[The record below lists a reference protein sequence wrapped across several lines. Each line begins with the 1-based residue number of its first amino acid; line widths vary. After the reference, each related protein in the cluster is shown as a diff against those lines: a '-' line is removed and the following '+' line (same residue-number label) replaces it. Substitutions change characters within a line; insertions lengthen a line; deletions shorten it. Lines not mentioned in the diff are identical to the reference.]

1 MKIAAPQPTAYDDQ
15 LLRSRVKLLG
25 RILGDIV
32 KSHSG
37 EEVFKTVENLR
48 TGFIQLRESHD
59 QELHDRLMGDIASLE
74 AGTLEQVIRA
84 FATYFSLVN
93 LAEESIAYKWR
104 QRQLASGGTLWR
116 GSFEH
121 TVRDLH
127 QSGVKPEELQKVVN
141 HLQYS
146 PVFTAHPTEA
156 RRHTVMESLRRLFKI
171 SELLDQPR
179 LGREQKCF
187 IEKRLEAEI
196 LILWQ
201 TDEVRDQ
208 KPRVIDEINTGLYY
222 FQESLFNAIPMT
234 YRFFE
239 RAVSKLYNGN
249 VETGELPVTIP
260 SFIRFGSWIG
270 GDRDGNPF
278 VKPETT
284 VMATRLQMQAVL
296 QRYHGDL
303 GVLRS
308 RYSQSSLFCTPS
320 DEFTTSLEADEKYA
334 EAALDG
340 NADRYKTEPYRRKM
354 YIMHYRIGQTLKTV
368 NARLKTGENLAPL
381 PDSYTSSQDFYNDLC
396 LVRDSLISHG
406 DRIITRARLWDLIR
420 RVETFGF
427 HLMQL
432 DIRQEST
439 VHTETVAALI
449 SGIDSQ
455 LDYTNMSEEQRMSC
469 LSELIERSDLKAVE
483 VEMEELNADTF
494 EVFHVMRRLREEIGP
509 EAFGTYVISMTHEAS
524 HIMEVL
530 FLARL
535 AGLAGKDGQGKTYC
549 HIEIAPLFETIEDL
563 QHVEPV
569 LNSLLSNETY
579 ADYLK
584 ASGNIQEIML
594 GYSDSCKDG
603 GIIASS
609 WNLYRAQKSIIAIT
623 DSYGVE
629 CRLFHGRGGT
639 VGRGGGPTH
648 DAILSQPP
656 GTVHGQIK
664 ITEQGEVL
672 TYRYANT
679 ETAAYEISMGVTGL
693 IKASM
698 GVISE
703 ERIRF
708 DQEQHMAILDQLA
721 MFGEQA
727 YRDLTDNT
735 PHFLDYFYE
744 TTPVQEIGQLNI
756 GSRPSHRK
764 TADRS
769 KGSIRAIPW
778 VFGWAQSRHTL
789 PAWYGLGSAIEQF
802 RLSSPNN
809 LQTLQ
814 LMYQKW
820 PFFQTLLSNAQMAL
834 TKADMDVAEEY
845 VLLAEDQNMAHKI
858 FQTVRDEYQRT
869 VSQILEIAQTQELM
883 ENAPELARSL
893 SRREPYLSPLNF
905 IQIILIKRHRD
916 DSLDE
921 ATHQRWLKPL
931 LRSINAIAAGMR
943 NTG

>member
-37 EEVFKTVENLR
+37 EKVFKTVENLR

-59 QELHDRLMGDIASLE
+59 QELHDKLMGEIASLDS
-74 AGTLEQVIRA
+74 ATLEQVIRA

-93 LAEESIAYKWR
+93 LAEESISYKWR

-121 TVRDLH
+121 TIRELH
-127 QSGVKPEELQKVVN
+127 HAGVKPTELQKVVD

-179 LGREQKCF
+179 LGQEQKRF

-201 TDEVRDQ
+201 TDEVRDK
-208 KPRVIDEINTGLYY
+208 KPQVVDEIKTGLYY
-222 FQESLFNAIPMT
+222 FHESLFSAIPMT

-239 RAVSKLYNGN
+239 RAVAKLYNGN
-249 VETGELPVTIP
+249 EETGELPVTIP

-284 VMATRLQMQAVL
+284 VMALRMQMQAVL
-296 QRYHGDL
+296 QRYHSDL
-303 GVLRS
+303 GILRS

-320 DEFTTSLEADEKYA
+320 AEFTASLEADEVYA

-340 NADRYKTEPYRRKM
+340 IVERYRTEPYRRKM
-354 YIMHYRIGQTLKTV
+354 HIMYYRIGQTLKSV
-368 NARLKTGENLAPL
+368 NQRLKSGENLDAL
-381 PDSYTSSQDFYNDLC
+381 PGSYESSDEFYKDLC

-439 VHTETVAALI
+439 VHSETVASLI
-449 SGIDSQ
+449 SGIDSK
-455 LDYTNMSEEQRMSC
+455 LDYSSMNEEQRMSC
-469 LSELIERSDLKAVE
+469 LSELINRDDLSAPE
-483 VEMEELNADTF
+483 VEMEELNANTF
-494 EVFHVMRRLREEIGP
+494 EVFHVMRRLRKEIGP

-535 AGLAGKDGQGKTYC
+535 TGLAGKDDKGEIFC
-549 HIEIAPLFETIEDL
+549 NIEIAPLFETIEDL
-563 QHVEPV
+563 KHVEPV
-569 LNSLLSNETY
+569 LNSLLGNETY
-579 ADYLK
+579 AAYLK
-584 ASGNIQEIML
+584 ASGNTQEIML

-603 GIIASS
+603 GIIASG
-609 WNLYRAQKSIIAIT
+609 WNLYRAQKSIISIT
-623 DSYGVE
+623 DSFGVE

-698 GVISE
+698 GIISQ
-703 ERIRF
+703 ERTDRE
-708 DQEQHMAILDQLA
+708 DHLAIMDQLA
-721 MFGEQA
+721 VFGEQA

-735 PHFLDYFYE
+735 PRFLDYFYE
-744 TTPVQEIGQLNI
+744 ITPVQEIGQLNI

-764 TADRS
+764 SADRS

-814 LMYQKW
+814 AMYRDW

-834 TKADMDVAEEY
+834 TKAEMNVAEEY
-845 VLLAEDQNMAHKI
+845 VLLAEDQEMAQQI
-858 FQTVRDEYQRT
+858 FKTIREEYERT
-869 VSQILEIAQTQELM
+869 VSQILEIAQTSELM
-883 ENAPELARSL
+883 ENTPELARSL

-916 DSLDE
+916 DSLDDAAHE
-921 ATHQRWLKPL
+921 RWLKPL